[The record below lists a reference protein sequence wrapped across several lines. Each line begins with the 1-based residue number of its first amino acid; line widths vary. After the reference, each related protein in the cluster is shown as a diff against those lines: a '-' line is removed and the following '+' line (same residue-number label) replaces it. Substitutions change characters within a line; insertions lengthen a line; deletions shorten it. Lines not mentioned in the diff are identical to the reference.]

1 MRRLFVMIGAAA
13 GLAVLALFGFL
24 LYVLLASGDPRYWE
38 GEIAAFERLDVSNP
52 PPRDAVLFVGGDDV
66 RLWDTIATDM
76 APLPIVARGF
86 GGAQI
91 AHVTYYIPRI
101 IAPYHPRVIVLIA
114 GEADISDVRGRRP
127 EDVLDD
133 FKKFVVALR
142 AKGIT
147 APVYFASIHP
157 QPMRA
162 SRWYGAK
169 RANELI
175 ADYEK
180 TAPGL
185 HYIDIASGM
194 FDKNG
199 DIRGDLFRWD
209 GLSLNAAGYALIGEK
224 IKAALAAAGIVR
236 EGAAP

>member
-1 MRRLFVMIGAAA
+1 MIGAAV

-66 RLWDTIATDM
+66 RLWDSLAADM
-76 APLPIVARGF
+76 APIPVVARGF

-91 AHVTYYIPRI
+91 AHVAYYIPRV

-133 FKKFVVALR
+133 FKKFVGALR

-147 APVYFASIHP
+147 VPVYFASIHP

-180 TAPGL
+180 TEPGL
-185 HYIDIASGM
+185 HYIDIASEM
-194 FDKNG
+194 FDNNNE
-199 DIRGDLFRWD
+199 IRGGLFRWD
-209 GLSLNAAGYALIGEK
+209 GLSLSAEGYALIGQK
-224 IKAALAAAGIVR
+224 IKATLAAAGISR
-236 EGAAP
+236 DGATP

>member
-1 MRRLFVMIGAAA
+1 MRRLFVTIGAAV

-38 GEIAAFERLDVSNP
+38 GEISAFERLDVSNP

-66 RLWDTIATDM
+66 RLWETLAADM
-76 APLPIVARGF
+76 APIPVIARGF

-133 FKKFVVALR
+133 FKTFVTTLR

-147 APVYFASIHP
+147 VPVYFAAIHP

-185 HYIDIASGM
+185 HYVDIASGM
-194 FDKNG
+194 FDANG
-199 DIRGDLFRWD
+199 NIRTDIFRWD
-209 GLSLNAAGYALIGEK
+209 GLSLNAQGYALIAAK
-224 IKAALAAAGIVR
+224 IKGALVAAGIGR
-236 EGAAP
+236 DGTAP

>member
-1 MRRLFVMIGAAA
+1 MTGVAF

-24 LYVLLASGDPRYWE
+24 LYVLLASGNPDYWE

-52 PPRDAVLFVGGDDV
+52 PPHDAVLFVGGDDV
-66 RLWDTIATDM
+66 RLWDTLAADM
-76 APLPIVARGF
+76 APIPVIARGF

-91 AHVTYYIPRI
+91 AHVTHYIPRI
-101 IAPYHPRVIVLIA
+101 VAPYHPRVIVLLA

-133 FKKFVVALR
+133 FKTFVTTLR
-142 AKGIT
+142 AKGVT
-147 APVYFASIHP
+147 VPVYFAAIHP

-175 ADYEK
+175 KDYTK
-180 TAPGL
+180 TAPGV
-185 HYIDIASGM
+185 HFIDIASGM
-194 FDKNG
+194 FDRN
-199 DIRGDLFRWD
+199 DEIRGELFRWD
-209 GLSLNAAGYALIGEK
+209 GLSLDAQGYALIGQK
-224 IKAALAAAGIVR
+224 IKATLAAAGISR
-236 EGAAP
+236 DGTAP